1 MNRFRDFGTAAPQ
14 LGGLPLWPQQKV
26 SRIVIFF
33 KKDLLYFTKKP
44 VAVRAEVC

>member
-1 MNRFRDFGTAAPQ
+1 MNRFRDFGTAAPR

-33 KKDLLYFTKKP
+33 KKDRLYFTKKP
-44 VAVRAEVC
+44 VAVRPEVC

>member
-1 MNRFRDFGTAAPQ
+1 MNRFRHFGTAAAR

-26 SRIVIFF
+26 SHIVIFF

-44 VAVRAEVC
+44 VAVRPEVC

>member
-1 MNRFRDFGTAAPQ
+1 MNRFRDFGTAAPRS
-14 LGGLPLWPQQKV
+14 GGLPPRPQQKV

-44 VAVRAEVC
+44 VAVRPEVC

>member
-1 MNRFRDFGTAAPQ
+1 MNRFRDFGTAA
-14 LGGLPLWPQQKV
+14 LRSGGLPLWPQQKV

-44 VAVRAEVC
+44 VAVRPEVC

>member
-1 MNRFRDFGTAAPQ
+1 MNRFRHFGAAAARSDS
-14 LGGLPLWPQQKV
+14 LPLWPQQKV

-44 VAVRAEVC
+44 VAVRPEVC

>member
-1 MNRFRDFGTAAPQ
+1 MNRFRDFGTAAPR

-33 KKDLLYFTKKP
+33 KKNLLYFTKKP

>member
-1 MNRFRDFGTAAPQ
+1 MNRFRHFGAAAARSDS
-14 LGGLPLWPQQKV
+14 LPPRPQQKV

-44 VAVRAEVC
+44 VAVRPEVC

>member
-1 MNRFRDFGTAAPQ
+1 MNRFRDFGTAAPR
-14 LGGLPLWPQQKV
+14 LSGLPLWAQQKV

-44 VAVRAEVC
+44 VAVRPEVC

>member
-1 MNRFRDFGTAAPQ
+1 MNRFRHFGAAAPR
-14 LGGLPLWPQQKV
+14 LGGLPPQAQQKV

-44 VAVRAEVC
+44 VAVRPEVC

>member
-1 MNRFRDFGTAAPQ
+1 MNRFHHFGTAAPRSDS
-14 LGGLPLWPQQKV
+14 LPPRPQQKV

>member
-1 MNRFRDFGTAAPQ
+1 MNRFRDFGTAAPR
-14 LGGLPLWPQQKV
+14 LGGLPLWAQQKV

-44 VAVRAEVC
+44 VAVRPEAC

>member
-1 MNRFRDFGTAAPQ
+1 MNRFRDFGTASAR

-44 VAVRAEVC
+44 VAVRPEVC